1 MAAKLQCYHT
11 WLFYYL
17 YSADFK
23 LLKAIFKLKFSFA
36 KILFAHDFAVLFCF
50 KPDTEQKI
58 KDRKWQ
64 NLSMLKNIYFSQDYN
79 SQTEQRFYN
88 NRAGMGRGSRD
99 RAFGQ
104 QY

>member
-1 MAAKLQCYHT
+1 
-11 WLFYYL
+11 
-17 YSADFK
+17 
-23 LLKAIFKLKFSFA
+23 
-36 KILFAHDFAVLFCF
+36 
-50 KPDTEQKI
+50 
-58 KDRKWQ
+58 
-64 NLSMLKNIYFSQDYN
+64 MLKNIYFSQDYN